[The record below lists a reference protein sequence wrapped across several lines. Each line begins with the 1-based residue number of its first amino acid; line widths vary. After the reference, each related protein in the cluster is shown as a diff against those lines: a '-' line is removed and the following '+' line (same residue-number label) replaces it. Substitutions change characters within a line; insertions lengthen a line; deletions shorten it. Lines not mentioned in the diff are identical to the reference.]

1 MKTNREEKEITSMS
15 DTRERNNSTHEA
27 YLKRIGISPI
37 MIPPPTP
44 SHVSQVL
51 HAPRAHQAQ
60 QTQHVPQAQHT
71 PYVSQL
77 LQVQQAQQAQQQKQV
92 SSRVER
98 RPSRLPPPENKR
110 PTGAKGC
117 LCGCIKIT
125 GGYLMCPL
133 LCPMSCMMGA
143 CRGIYHAVTCDKYND
158 GPDPHKLCVWFGCYN
173 ACVISST
180 WIEEGL
186 TDMRRIPHVE
196 TEMVR

>member
-1 MKTNREEKEITSMS
+1 MS
-15 DTRERNNSTHEA
+15 DTNAYARERNNSTHEA

-44 SHVSQVL
+44 SHAPRVL
-51 HAPRAHQAQ
+51 HAPRADQAQ
-60 QTQHVPQAQHT
+60 QTQHVPQAHHT

-77 LQVQQAQQAQQQKQV
+77 LQIQQAQQQQQV

-125 GGYLMCPL
+125 GGCLMCPL

-143 CRGIYHAVTCDKYND
+143 CRSIYHAVTCDKYNN
-158 GPDPHKLCVWFGCYN
+158 GSDPHKLCVWFGCYN

-180 WIEEGL
+180 WVEEGL
-186 TDMRRIPHVE
+186 ADMRRKPHVE

>member
-1 MKTNREEKEITSMS
+1 MS
-15 DTRERNNSTHEA
+15 DTNAYARERSNSTHEA

-37 MIPPPTP
+37 VIPPPTP
-44 SHVSQVL
+44 SYAPRVPY
-51 HAPRAHQAQ
+51 APRAP
-60 QTQHVPQAQHT
+60 QTQQASQASHTPHT

-77 LQVQQAQQAQQQKQV
+77 VQAQQVQQV

-158 GPDPHKLCVWFGCYN
+158 GSDPYKLCLWFGCYN

-180 WIEEGL
+180 WIEEGVA
-186 TDMRRIPHVE
+186 DMRRKPHVE

>member
-1 MKTNREEKEITSMS
+1 MS
-15 DTRERNNSTHEA
+15 DTNACARERSNSTHEA

-37 MIPPPTP
+37 VIPPPTP
-44 SHVSQVL
+44 SHAPRVL
-51 HAPRAHQAQ
+51 HAPRASQASQ
-60 QTQHVPQAQHT
+60 ASQAQHT

-77 LQVQQAQQAQQQKQV
+77 LQVQQAQQAQQQVQQV

-158 GPDPHKLCVWFGCYN
+158 GSDPYKLCVWFGCYN

-180 WIEEGL
+180 WIEEGVA
-186 TDMRRIPHVE
+186 DMRRTPQVE

>member
-1 MKTNREEKEITSMS
+1 MS
-15 DTRERNNSTHEA
+15 DIRERNNSTHEA

-37 MIPPPTP
+37 VIPPPIP
-44 SHVSQVL
+44 PHLSQVSQVP
-51 HAPRAHQAQ
+51 HAPRAPRAQ
-60 QTQHVPQAQHT
+60 HMPHT

-77 LQVQQAQQAQQQKQV
+77 LQVQQAQQQQQVQQV

-98 RPSRLPPPENKR
+98 HPSRLPPPENR
-110 PTGAKGC
+110 LPSGTKGC

-125 GGYLMCPL
+125 GGCLMCPL

-143 CRGIYHAVTCDKYND
+143 CRGIYHAVTCDKYNNGSD
-158 GPDPHKLCVWFGCYN
+158 SHKLCVWFGCYN

-180 WIEEGL
+180 WVEEGL
-186 TDMRRIPHVE
+186 TDMRRKPHVE

>member
-1 MKTNREEKEITSMS
+1 MS
-15 DTRERNNSTHEA
+15 DTNAYARERTNSTHEA

-37 MIPPPTP
+37 VIPPPM
-44 SHVSQVL
+44 SSQVSQVL
-51 HAPRAHQAQ
+51 QAPRVSQP
-60 QTQHVPQAQHT
+60 QHVPQVQHT

-77 LQVQQAQQAQQQKQV
+77 LQVQQAQQAQQV

-98 RPSRLPPPENKR
+98 RSSRLPPPENKR

-125 GGYLMCPL
+125 GGYLMCPI

-158 GPDPHKLCVWFGCYN
+158 GSDPYKLCVWFGCYN

-180 WIEEGL
+180 WVEEGL
-186 TDMRRIPHVE
+186 TDMRRTPHVE

>member
-1 MKTNREEKEITSMS
+1 MKTNIEVIEITSMS
-15 DTRERNNSTHEA
+15 DTNAYARERSNSTHEA

-37 MIPPPTP
+37 VIPPPTP
-44 SHVSQVL
+44 PQVSQVP
-51 HAPRAHQAQ
+51 HVPRAQQALQAQ
-60 QTQHVPQAQHT
+60 HTQHT

-77 LQVQQAQQAQQQKQV
+77 LQVQQAQQQQQV

-110 PTGAKGC
+110 PTGTKGC

-133 LCPMSCMMGA
+133 LCSMSCMMGA

-158 GPDPHKLCVWFGCYN
+158 GSDPHKLCVWFGCYN

-180 WIEEGL
+180 WIEEGVA
-186 TDMRRIPHVE
+186 DMRRAPQLE
-196 TEMVR
+196 TDMVR

>member
-1 MKTNREEKEITSMS
+1 MS
-15 DTRERNNSTHEA
+15 DIRERSNSTHEA

-37 MIPPPTP
+37 VIPPPTP
-44 SHVSQVL
+44 QYISQVPYAPRASQASQATHTPHVSQLV
-51 HAPRAHQAQ
+51 
-60 QTQHVPQAQHT
+60 
-71 PYVSQL
+71 
-77 LQVQQAQQAQQQKQV
+77 QAQQQHQQV

-133 LCPMSCMMGA
+133 LCSMSCMMGA

-158 GPDPHKLCVWFGCYN
+158 GSDPHKLCVWFGCYN

-180 WIEEGL
+180 WIEEGVA
-186 TDMRRIPHVE
+186 DMRRAPQLE

>member
-1 MKTNREEKEITSMS
+1 MS
-15 DTRERNNSTHEA
+15 DTNAYARERSNSTHEA

-37 MIPPPTP
+37 VIPPPTP
-44 SHVSQVL
+44 SQLPQVL
-51 HAPRAHQAQ
+51 HAPHAPQVS
-60 QTQHVPQAQHT
+60 QTQHTAHTAHTVHT

-77 LQVQQAQQAQQQKQV
+77 LQVQQAQQQQQV

-125 GGYLMCPL
+125 GGYLMCPI
-133 LCPMSCMMGA
+133 LCSISCMMGA
-143 CRGIYHAVTCDKYND
+143 CRDIYHAVTCDKYND
-158 GPDPHKLCVWFGCYN
+158 GTDPHKLCVWFGCYN
-173 ACVISST
+173 ACVISGT
-180 WIEEGL
+180 WIEEGIA
-186 TDMRRIPHVE
+186 DMRRKPHVE